1 MNAQPDVMHFA
12 SDCAAPA
19 APATPAARSHCTL
32 RPRSGFSLIEMLVV
46 VVVVGILL
54 AIAFPRSAAAY
65 RRLQVENAVEQLAR
79 DLTRTQTQAIKQNA
93 SLSLIRTGAT
103 TYTVG
108 ALNRQLP
115 DGVSFS
121 LTSPDSATFAAFG
134 PTITGPA
141 EFVLSSGNWT
151 RTVRL
156 STAGQV
162 TVR

>member
-1 MNAQPDVMHFA
+1 MNAQPHVMTGA
-12 SDCAAPA
+12 SDG
-19 APATPAARSHCTL
+19 ATPLARSRYAS
-32 RPRSGFSLIEMLVV
+32 RPRPGFSLIEMLVV

-54 AIAFPRSAAAY
+54 AIAFPRSAAAF
-65 RRLQVENAVEQLAR
+65 RRLQVENATEQLAR

-93 SLSLIRTGAT
+93 SMSLIRTGAT
-103 TYTVG
+103 TYTIG
-108 ALNRQLP
+108 AVARELP

-121 LTSPDSATFAAFG
+121 VTSPDSATFAAFG

-141 EFVLSSGNWT
+141 EFVLSSGSWQ

-156 STAGQV
+156 STAGRV

>member
-1 MNAQPDVMHFA
+1 MTAQPDVMTFPR
-12 SDCAAPA
+12 DCASPL
-19 APATPAARSHCTL
+19 ARSHRPSPL
-32 RPRSGFSLIEMLVV
+32 RQRSGFSLIEMLVV

-79 DLTRTQTQAIKQNA
+79 DLTRTQTQAIKQNT
-93 SLSLIRTGAT
+93 SLSLIRTSAT

-108 ALNRQLP
+108 ALTRTLP

-121 LTSPDSATFAAFG
+121 VASPDSATFAAFG

-141 EFVLSSGNWT
+141 EFVLSSGSWQ
-151 RTVRL
+151 RSVKL
-156 STAGQV
+156 STAGRV